1 MAYNETYSSEDV
13 PAIVID
19 GLGKFGIQL
28 VAFAGLIALV
38 GLYVWGRKAMKK

>member
-1 MAYNETYSSEDV
+1 MAYSPTYTSDDI

-19 GLGKFGIQL
+19 FLGKYGVQI

-38 GLYVWGRKAMKK
+38 GLYIWFKKKA

>member
-1 MAYNETYSSEDV
+1 MAYNETYTSEDV

-19 GLGKFGIQL
+19 

-38 GLYVWGRKAMKK
+38 GLYVWGKNAMKRR